1 MRKRG
6 PREIIGGFIS
16 FSPRERTAH
25 TELYGTVHIVTVTI
39 LYLDNFDVV
48 KVTIGSGS
56 NSDDE
61 NNKNHR
67 LALPDVY

>member
-1 MRKRG
+1 MTS
-6 PREIIGGFIS
+6 S
-16 FSPRERTAH
+16 FPSSPREH
-25 TELYGTVHIVTVTI
+25 TTHSVLYGTVHIATITI

-48 KVTIGSGS
+48 KVTVGSGG

-61 NNKNHR
+61 NNKKHK